1 MFIRSLTFAALSLLV
16 SGPSWAADIDS
27 PLTQDYGKSRAL
39 IVIAPSTA
47 DPTLVSLKKS
57 LDDPANQKAFD
68 ERQLVLYE
76 VAQTVGKRANKY
88 MEQPTTMALI
98 RGLKLGVTPEGK
110 STVILVGKDGQQK
123 ILEHDGPLPLKD
135 VFSAV
140 DALPASEKETVVPT
154 PPPPPAAAAEA
165 KPAKGAKPGKVE
177 KPGKTPPAPKA
188 LDD

>member
-1 MFIRSLTFAALSLLV
+1 MFIRSLTLAALSLVV
-16 SGPSWAADIDS
+16 SSPLLAADIDS
-27 PLTQDYGKSRAL
+27 PLAQDYGKNRAL

-47 DPTLVSLKKS
+47 DPTLVGLKKA

-123 ILEHDGPLPLKD
+123 TLEHDGPMPLKD

-140 DALPASEKETVVPT
+140 DALPAAEKETVAPT
-154 PPPPPAAAAEA
+154 PPPPPAAAEA
-165 KPAKGAKPGKVE
+165 KPAKGAKPGKAE
-177 KPGKTPPAPKA
+177 KPGKAPAPPKA